1 MQEKVSWIPLRDKK
15 KTAYLGVYLALA
27 LICSYVESLI
37 PFYFGI
43 PGVKLGLT
51 NIVVVLMLYCVGTKE
66 ALAVS
71 TLRIVLAG
79 FFLSVARVVLGGF
92 IFSNLFSILYSLA
105 GGLLSFLAMYLL
117 KRMKWFG
124 VLPVSVSG
132 GIFHNVGQLIVAA
145 YVVENYN
152 IFYYMPVLLFA
163 GALTGFL
170 IGIAAQEMIKRIGNR
185 MV

>member
-1 MQEKVSWIPLRDKK
+1 MVQEKVSWIPLRDKK

-71 TLRIVLAG
+71 ALRIVLAG
-79 FFLSVARVVLGGF
+79 FLISQWNPTHFLLYQSPAPPLCLEDRR
-92 IFSNLFSILYSLA
+92 LFRL
-105 GGLLSFLAMYLL
+105 FL
-117 KRMKWFG
+117 K
-124 VLPVSVSG
+124 
-132 GIFHNVGQLIVAA
+132 
-145 YVVENYN
+145 
-152 IFYYMPVLLFA
+152 
-163 GALTGFL
+163 
-170 IGIAAQEMIKRIGNR
+170 
-185 MV
+185 

>member
-79 FFLSVARVVLGGF
+79 FSVWKYVQHFYIVWQADC
-92 IFSNLFSILYSLA
+92 
-105 GGLLSFLAMYLL
+105 
-117 KRMKWFG
+117 
-124 VLPVSVSG
+124 SVSLQC
-132 GIFHNVGQLIVAA
+132 I
-145 YVVENYN
+145 Y
-152 IFYYMPVLLFA
+152 
-163 GALTGFL
+163 
-170 IGIAAQEMIKRIGNR
+170 
-185 MV
+185 